1 MLFTLDHADLLMEAK
16 FKFNTCLLF
25 SHSLSL
31 LKECV
36 VGELGGVGGLN
47 KESSLVENDE
57 IIAAFSL
64 GSPGPRGCQ
73 LRDN

>member
-1 MLFTLDHADLLMEAK
+1 MYSKKCAQLSRAGRKL
-16 FKFNTCLLF
+16 
-25 SHSLSL
+25 LSL